1 MEETAMIGDLPRK
14 ERPWKIIL
22 AWAGVLILTAWA
34 IWHTF
39 TSSLEMMR
47 R

>member
-1 MEETAMIGDLPRK
+1 MEAQSMTKTLPRK

-22 AWAGVLILTAWA
+22 GWAGLLVLVAWA